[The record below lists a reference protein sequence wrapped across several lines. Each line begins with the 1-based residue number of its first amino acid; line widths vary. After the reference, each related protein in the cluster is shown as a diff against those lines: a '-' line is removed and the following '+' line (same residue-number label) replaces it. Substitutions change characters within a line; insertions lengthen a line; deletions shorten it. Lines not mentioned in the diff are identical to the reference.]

1 MNPRRQSRARWG
13 AAIAVIALGTSV
25 FSLSPAHAAK
35 VSVVTVKASLPTGL
49 RLLAT
54 AKSGKSFIA
63 TANGGKVS
71 IAKVP
76 VADTNAMT
84 FSILDSSGAYVG
96 PVMLK
101 YTGAK
106 NKSVK
111 TLGAATRGFLAM
123 KKATSATVDLKKI
136 TVKSN
141 FAYLTIA
148 KSPIAV
154 LSSSVAVA
162 GGLPPA
168 RTNLG
173 KSGTSTKSG
182 LRKLADPTVNDAGAD
197 ADGDGLVAFA
207 DVDDDNDGKIDLVDS
222 TFYSTPIEDGDAL
235 NSDASI
241 YTGLICGGQCV
252 NLNAFGVTKPEDS
265 ADASKALKTMI
276 NTFQGVFFVYSNTAV
291 TTNFP
296 TRPSRT
302 FGYFNVDCTGISWC
316 SGDASKAVTISPDYD
331 GTGTQPKSNALPL
344 TTGETDYKA
353 LCGAN
358 VIAKNP
364 TKSDESPANWPTND
378 AGTGSAY
385 DKFMD
390 EWVFK
395 SCDPD
400 GDGFANIIPSKG
412 VLAGESSWVNEIK
425 PRMAGADGLKVG
437 DTIRFALTD
446 SNKNA
451 IASATQVIS
460 GVIQT
465 APSVRT
471 WAGANIHNANGSYVI
486 PANMQEPTGNIT
498 LSFWRPQRAPIGT
511 ETSWQDVGGLT
522 YAMSGPGGPC
532 LIASAKRSD
541 GASITVDTKSNGG
554 KSASVIVDTANDATP
569 NAANYIEITVDTGKC
584 GGNMGQWSISA
595 ADRAS
600 NSTHFKW
607 QKMTNQPAP
616 QNPNPNPPQNQNNG
630 QGGN

>member
-1 MNPRRQSRARWG
+1 MNTRRQSRARW
-13 AAIAVIALGTSV
+13 IAVIAAIALGTSV
-25 FSLSPAHAAK
+25 LSLSPAHAAK
-35 VSVVTVKASLPTGL
+35 VSTVTVKASLPNGL

-63 TANGGKVS
+63 TASGGKVT
-71 IAKVP
+71 IAKIP

-84 FSILDSSGAYVG
+84 FSILNSTGSYVG

-101 YTGAK
+101 YSGAK

-111 TLGAATRGFLAM
+111 SLAAATRGFLAM
-123 KKATSATVDLKKI
+123 KRATSSTVDLKKI

-141 FAYLTIA
+141 FAHLAVA

-154 LSSSVAVA
+154 LSSSVAVKA
-162 GGLPPA
+162 GLPPA

-182 LRKLADPTVNDAGAD
+182 LRKFADPTVNDAGAD

-222 TFYSTPIEDGDAL
+222 TFYSTPVDDGDAL

-265 ADASKALKTMI
+265 ADATKALKTMI

-296 TRPSRT
+296 TRTSRT
-302 FGYFNVDCTGISWC
+302 FGYFNIDCTGISWC
-316 SGDASKAVTISPDYD
+316 SGDTSKAVTISPDFD
-331 GTGTQPKSNALPL
+331 AAGTQPKSNALPL
-344 TTGETDYKA
+344 TTGETDYKTF
-353 LCGAN
+353 CGTN

-364 TKSDESPANWPTND
+364 TKSEESPANWPKND

-395 SCDPD
+395 TCDPD
-400 GDGFANIIPSKG
+400 GDGFPNIIPSKG

-425 PRMAGADGLKVG
+425 PRMSGADGMKVG
-437 DTIRFALTD
+437 DAIRFALTD
-446 SNKNA
+446 SNKNVV
-451 IASATQVIS
+451 ASATQVIS

-471 WAGANIHNANGSYVI
+471 WAGTSIHNANGSYVV
-486 PANMQEPTGNIT
+486 PANMQEPTGSVT

-511 ETSWQDVGGLT
+511 EESWQDVGGLT

-532 LIASAKRSD
+532 PIASAKRSD
-541 GASITVDTKSNGG
+541 GTSITVETKSVVG
-554 KSASVIVDTANDATP
+554 KSASAIVDTASDATP
-569 NAANYIEITVDTGKC
+569 NAANYIEITVDTSKC
-584 GGNMGQWSISA
+584 SGNIGQWSISA
-595 ADRAS
+595 SDRAS

-607 QKMTNQPAP
+607 QKTGNQPAP
-616 QNPNPNPPQNQNNG
+616 QNPNPNPLQNPNPNPPPS
-630 QGGN
+630 